1 MPPRFVLFSICKKLP
16 EICKKLPVA
25 ASVDIE
31 NLVRSKIEFNKRF

>member
-1 MPPRFVLFSICKKLP
+1 MPLRFVLFSICKKLP

-31 NLVRSKIEFNKRF
+31 NLKIGIDI

>member
-16 EICKKLPVA
+16 EICKKLPVV

-31 NLVRSKIEFNKRF
+31 NLKIGIDI

>member
-16 EICKKLPVA
+16 EICKKLPMV

-31 NLVRSKIEFNKRF
+31 NLKIGIDI

>member
-1 MPPRFVLFSICKKLP
+1 MLPRFVLFSICKKLP

-31 NLVRSKIEFNKRF
+31 NLKIGIDI